1 MDKEK
6 HLSFRKCS
14 HGKKQGGV
22 QGDEG
27 PSLIQN
33 KMEAQDE
40 MLNEIKKNIAM
51 LNEASASHSMTI

>member
-1 MDKEK
+1 
-6 HLSFRKCS
+6 
-14 HGKKQGGV
+14 V

-33 KMEAQDE
+33 KMEAQEE
-40 MLNEIKKNIAM
+40 MLNEIKENIAM